1 MKSLLFLV
9 FLAGS
14 MIANAQ
20 FPSTSTLL
28 ADVKKQNPAEFE
40 TISLVGTW
48 NLFHDKAPTWQA
60 PDACR
65 HQVDIVGKKKAD
77 GSYWTYSALAIY
89 SKAGSAYSFNRLF
102 LLEDATRLHGIDL
115 PDNAYFKQLFLD
127 KLESKDPMLLTM
139 NYELKNA
146 TAFYSFEVKN
156 SPKLTGSGTNLIA
169 LYTVEVTL
177 DLPNGSRLERKT
189 VPIEVKAAKNGKDFS
204 FQHALKKSDGTL
216 IESKDLGSSETAE
229 QLPKYGFNPGNLA
242 AFTRTEQSYAVPAGS
257 NGEGMPTDTELIQLL
272 EKTFLTSKENFS
284 ILFGPNGAS
293 IMTAV
298 QFLKKET
305 KNVSSGQL
313 TAVFTVE
320 YEFFNEKI
328 QEQSF
333 KVITAQRALETQFVL
348 ENGTWYVDQSTYL
361 NEAVYTKTEP
371 IAWPYRNSYKEKTL
385 EKTLT
390 SN

>member
-1 MKSLLFLV
+1 
-9 FLAGS
+9 
-14 MIANAQ
+14 
-20 FPSTSTLL
+20 
-28 ADVKKQNPAEFE
+28 
-40 TISLVGTW
+40 
-48 NLFHDKAPTWQA
+48 
-60 PDACR
+60 
-65 HQVDIVGKKKAD
+65 
-77 GSYWTYSALAIY
+77 
-89 SKAGSAYSFNRLF
+89 
-102 LLEDATRLHGIDL
+102 
-115 PDNAYFKQLFLD
+115 
-127 KLESKDPMLLTM
+127 
-139 NYELKNA
+139 
-146 TAFYSFEVKN
+146 
-156 SPKLTGSGTNLIA
+156 
-169 LYTVEVTL
+169 
-177 DLPNGSRLERKT
+177 
-189 VPIEVKAAKNGKDFS
+189 
-204 FQHALKKSDGTL
+204 
-216 IESKDLGSSETAE
+216 
-229 QLPKYGFNPGNLA
+229 
-242 AFTRTEQSYAVPAGS
+242 
-257 NGEGMPTDTELIQLL
+257 MPTDTELIQLM

-298 QFLKKET
+298 KFLKKET